1 MRTRTV
7 GLADTEQKWSQE
19 ELELL
24 LSTINDCRDGNFEP
38 LFKKLGHRT
47 PEEVVFQF
55 LQLPFSK
62 VTSINIFGQNKKT
75 SSKSTSISVNQR
87 EAINTLI
94 AQDTNALDDYNN
106 PIIQHAAVFKMFLD
120 KVKSQTQLEFDR
132 GSFKHERSTET
143 DGLMAQMTEIS
154 EEHRDTILELESH
167 LVDNAQG
174 LKEKAENDIKS
185 LLKMLIEHQLSKI
198 EQKVAFL
205 DEYEKY
211 MFHELKL
218 LDLYRNHLKVER
230 IKQEKEIK
238 V

>member
-1 MRTRTV
+1 M
-7 GLADTEQKWSQE
+7 LHAEQKWSQE
-19 ELELL
+19 ELEQLL
-24 LSTINDCRDGNFEP
+24 ATINECKDGNFEP
-38 LFKKLGHRT
+38 LFKKFSQRS

-62 VTSINIFGQNKKT
+62 VTGINIFGQNKKAA
-75 SSKSTSISVNQR
+75 SKSTSISVNQR

-94 AQDTNALDDYNN
+94 AQDANALDDYNN
-106 PIIQHAAVFKMFLD
+106 PIIQHAAVFKMFVD
-120 KVKSQTQLEFDR
+120 KVKSQNQLEFDR
-132 GSFKHERSTET
+132 SSFKHERNPEA
-143 DGLMAQMTEIS
+143 DGLMAQMTDITAENR
-154 EEHRDTILELESH
+154 ETILELESH
-167 LVDNAQG
+167 LVENAQN

-230 IKQEKEIK
+230 IKQEKEIR